1 MFQVSV
7 YDGVPLYLTAIVEI
21 GAKQDLQQRIMV
33 DIISLR
39 GPSLLRVLQ
48 PYLYSHTTITHMHK
62 YFTLYYDNIISLR
75 ATTWNEVIIYTLY
88 RFIQFYQKW
97 NVKCT
102 RFSFVSP
109 SSFISVSYQL
119 VPTFAQQSDCHQFA
133 VSRVQSFHAVPR
145 LTHSPRLSSTPSTS
159 LTVMQMTTKGKCGK
173 SGLWTKRD

>member
-75 ATTWNEVIIYTLY
+75 ATT
-88 RFIQFYQKW
+88 
-97 NVKCT
+97 
-102 RFSFVSP
+102 
-109 SSFISVSYQL
+109 
-119 VPTFAQQSDCHQFA
+119 
-133 VSRVQSFHAVPR
+133 
-145 LTHSPRLSSTPSTS
+145 
-159 LTVMQMTTKGKCGK
+159 
-173 SGLWTKRD
+173 